1 MPVITVLPNQIS
13 LSCQKGEM
21 LLHVLQSA
29 GLIVESPCG
38 GRGTCG
44 KCRVRVGEGE
54 VLACQ
59 TAVVE
64 DITVTLPQG
73 NSNHQVLT
81 DGYMPDFV
89 PDRFESGYGVAID
102 IGTTTVVAAL
112 IDLQSGHE
120 VASASDINP
129 QKQYGLDVLSRITYE
144 VEQGEA
150 GIRALQNCLIAAL
163 DDMIAQLCR
172 TAQITQCEIQLI
184 TVAANCTMMHTLLG
198 ADARSIGRAPY
209 MPSFTEAK
217 SVRANDIGLSIAPDG
232 EIYCL
237 PHVSGYIGADIVAGV
252 HVCDLAHRKGN
263 VLFIDIGTNGE
274 IVLKTDNRLLCCSCA
289 AGPALE
295 GMNISSGMRAADGAV
310 EDLHITPD
318 GIELQTIGQQAPQG
332 LCGSGI
338 LAAIRELLRQGFVN
352 QRGQLL
358 KKEQTQD
365 WRSAYLQGEGRQRRV
380 VLGERVV
387 VSQEDV
393 RQVQLAKGAILSGF
407 TALLGKAGL
416 SMEQLDEVLIAG
428 QFGAHLPA
436 ESLIGVG
443 ILPPEVANKLLYV
456 GNTSKT
462 GAYMTL
468 MRHETRRELEAL
480 SHCMEYFELAQTPD
494 YDRIFAQSMRFPQL

>member
-172 TAQITQCEIQLI
+172 TAQITQCEIQRI

-217 SVRANDIGLSIAPDG
+217 TVRANDIGLSIAPDG

-295 GMNISSGMRAADGAV
+295 GMN
-310 EDLHITPD
+310 L
-318 GIELQTIGQQAPQG
+318 
-332 LCGSGI
+332 
-338 LAAIRELLRQGFVN
+338 
-352 QRGQLL
+352 
-358 KKEQTQD
+358 
-365 WRSAYLQGEGRQRRV
+365 
-380 VLGERVV
+380 
-387 VSQEDV
+387 
-393 RQVQLAKGAILSGF
+393 
-407 TALLGKAGL
+407 
-416 SMEQLDEVLIAG
+416 
-428 QFGAHLPA
+428 
-436 ESLIGVG
+436 SLIH
-443 ILPPEVANKLLYV
+443 I
-456 GNTSKT
+456 
-462 GAYMTL
+462 
-468 MRHETRRELEAL
+468 
-480 SHCMEYFELAQTPD
+480 
-494 YDRIFAQSMRFPQL
+494 